1 MVQWTQECIFWDPD
15 DNSFGYIPRKEIAGS
30 HSTAIFVFFFLRTF
44 HTVFQN
50 GCTNLYLANC
60 IPEFPMLHFLTNIF
74 YLFDLLVIAILRWPE
89 VISQLFWFVFLWWLV
104 MVGTCSPKST
114 CLLWG
119 NVYSVAHFFPHVFD
133 KGFICWSLRSK
144 IQKNI
149 SLSHC
154 KNTAIIKHF
163 PSSSPLFPWWA
174 LPYARYHRA
183 DWHPEIVGKAL
194 GMVMLL
200 MPSATPPWQA
210 SGTFSVASCFQ

>member
-1 MVQWTQECIFWDPD
+1 MNTRVYLLRSWWQFLWLYT
-15 DNSFGYIPRKEIAGS
+15 RKEIAGS
-30 HSTAIFVFFFLRTF
+30 HSTAIFVCLFFENLPYCVPEWLYQFISCQLYTRVSYAPLF
-44 HTVFQN
+44 HQ
-50 GCTNLYLANC
+50 
-60 IPEFPMLHFLTNIF
+60 HFLSFLPFSNSHSKM
-74 YLFDLLVIAILRWPE
+74 PE

-119 NVYSVAHFFPHVFD
+119 NVYSIAHFFPHVFD

-149 SLSHC
+149 SLSQC

-174 LPYARYHRA
+174 LPYACYHRA

-210 SGTFSVASCFQ
+210 SGTFS